1 MAYNHPYYSSLENQM
16 KIEKLARIDLNL
28 LVCLKVLSEEL
39 SVTRAAHRLCL
50 SQSAVSK
57 SLAKLRE
64 QFNDPLFVRTSHGLK
79 PTPKVVFLQPKLDI
93 LVNQLELITQP
104 EQFCPR
110 SSEYRFHIATVESV
124 YSLILPHFLPAIFS
138 QGPNINIST
147 HAWSEQTFKKL
158 QLGEIDLGLTGKDI
172 DINDARLTMLPP
184 SDICEQEIYRDTQM
198 CVVRRD
204 HPVLQQ
210 TWNLQQYLSLRH
222 VQVRCDGNDRWL
234 LDYRLADQG
243 LERDIAITVPDFN
256 SAASLCTYTDFV
268 FTAPS
273 HFTQLVA
280 QQMGLAVVP
289 LPLEFPPM
297 AYTLFWHRDR
307 DNDPA
312 LSWLR
317 QIIYSKTLHLRHTQ

>member
-1 MAYNHPYYSSLENQM
+1 M

-39 SVTRAAHRLCL
+39 SVTRTANRLYL

-64 QFNDPLFVRTSHGLK
+64 QFDDPLFIRTSHGLK
-79 PTPKVVFLQPKLDI
+79 PTPKVVFLKPKLDI

-104 EQFCPR
+104 EQFSPQ

-124 YSLILPHFLPAIFS
+124 YPLILPHFLPAIFS
-138 QGPNINIST
+138 QGPNLNIST
-147 HAWSEQTFKKL
+147 HAWTEQTFKKL
-158 QLGEIDLGLTGKDI
+158 QLGELDFGLTGKDI
-172 DINDARLTMLPP
+172 DINDARLTMMPP

-198 CVVRRD
+198 CVVRKN
-204 HPVLQQ
+204 HPALSRP
-210 TWNLQQYLSLRH
+210 WNLEQYLALRH

-234 LDYRLADQG
+234 LDYRLADMG
-243 LERDIAITVPDFN
+243 HERDIAITVPDFN

-273 HFTQLVA
+273 HFTHLVA
-280 QQMGLAVVP
+280 HQMDLVVLP

-307 DNDPA
+307 ENDPA
-312 LSWLR
+312 LNWLR
-317 QIIYSKTLHLRHTQ
+317 QIIQTKTLHLR

>member
-1 MAYNHPYYSSLENQM
+1 M

-39 SVTRAAHRLCL
+39 SVTRTANRLYL

-64 QFNDPLFVRTSHGLK
+64 QFDDPLFIRTSHGLK
-79 PTPKVVFLQPKLDI
+79 PTPKVVFLKPKLDI

-104 EQFCPR
+104 EQFSPQ

-124 YSLILPHFLPAIFS
+124 YPLILPHFLPAIFS
-138 QGPNINIST
+138 QGPNLNIST
-147 HAWSEQTFKKL
+147 HAWTEQTFKKL
-158 QLGEIDLGLTGKDI
+158 QLGELDFGLTGKDI
-172 DINDARLTMLPP
+172 DINDARLTMMPP

-198 CVVRRD
+198 CVVRKN
-204 HPVLQQ
+204 HPALSRP
-210 TWNLQQYLSLRH
+210 WNLEQYLTLRH

-234 LDYRLADQG
+234 LDYRLADMG
-243 LERDIAITVPDFN
+243 HERDIAITVPDFN

-273 HFTQLVA
+273 HFTHLVA
-280 QQMGLAVVP
+280 HQMDLVVLP

-307 DNDPA
+307 ENDPA
-312 LSWLR
+312 LNWLR
-317 QIIYSKTLHLRHTQ
+317 QIIQTKTLHLR